1 MEVLE
6 NVARADT
13 KLQDAGSLS
22 DRLGLHCLVTRGK
35 SMKEDCG
42 WIEERSR
49 ILSASS
55 CSFACFVCD
64 LSKVEARQRQP
75 LT

>member
-55 CSFACFVCD
+55 CSFACLFVIYPRLKLVRD
-64 LSKVEARQRQP
+64 SH
-75 LT
+75 